1 MENSLQQMPYFK
13 IKMEKNRSLPLF
25 LILISSSLTLIAQ
38 NNWGPTRFQKEVDA
52 IIAKYENTE
61 MSDQAP
67 IVFTGSS
74 SIRFWRNVSELNT
87 SETILNTGFGGSTA
101 LDLIHYIEPLVLK
114 YNPKQV
120 FVYEGDND
128 LAIGRSVAKS
138 KRHLKK
144 VFRLI
149 RKHNKNTKIV
159 FIAAKPS
166 IARWNLRSKFLKLN
180 GKIEKMAR
188 SRVNLSFADVDTPM
202 LVEGEINK
210 TIFID
215 DGLHMNAKGYE
226 IWSKVIRAFI
236 N

>member
-1 MENSLQQMPYFK
+1 MPYFK
-13 IKMEKNRSLPLF
+13 IKMKKNRCLL
-25 LILISSSLTLIAQ
+25 LVLLSSSLTLIAQ
-38 NNWGPTRFQKEVDA
+38 NNWEPTRFQKEVDA
-52 IIAKYENTE
+52 IVTKYQNTAITE
-61 MSDQAP
+61 KAP
-67 IVFTGSS
+67 VVFTGSS

-87 SETILNTGFGGSTA
+87 SKTILNTGFGGSTA
-101 LDLIHYIEPLVLK
+101 LDLIHYIEPLVLQ
-114 YNPKQV
+114 YNPRQV

-149 RKHNKNTKIV
+149 RKHNKNTTIV

-180 GKIEKMAR
+180 SKIEKMAR
-188 SRVNLSFADVDTPM
+188 SKAYLSFADVDTPM
-202 LVEGEINK
+202 LVDGEINK
-210 TIFID
+210 TIFIN

-226 IWSKVIRAFI
+226 IWSKVIKPLI

>member
-1 MENSLQQMPYFK
+1 MPYFK
-13 IKMEKNRSLPLF
+13 TKMRKNPYLL
-25 LILISSSLTLIAQ
+25 LILLSSSLTLIAQ
-38 NNWGPTRFQKEVDA
+38 NNWEPTRFQKEVDA
-52 IIAKYENTE
+52 IITKYQNTAIPE
-61 MSDQAP
+61 KAP

-101 LDLIHYIEPLVLK
+101 LDLIHYIEPLVLQ

-144 VFRLI
+144 VFRVI
-149 RKHNKNTKIV
+149 RKHNKNTTIV

-166 IARWNLRSKFLKLN
+166 IARWNLRSKFLKHN
-180 GKIEKMAR
+180 NKIEKMAR
-188 SRVNLSFADVDTPM
+188 TKEYLSFADVDTPM
-202 LVEGEINK
+202 LVAGDINK
-210 TIFID
+210 AIFID

-226 IWSKVIRAFI
+226 IWSKVIKPLI